1 MPFCGNAQFE
11 TIAYTSYMFH
21 CTRSWSWST
30 ANKWSLVENSK
41 PQIRFLGCFKGQ
53 NWQIPCVHPDF
64 RSWNLSWWPLRDE
77 LNMKIDKQIHDA
89 PSKTLGSANGKIE
102 SQKEIQVEDFRDIQL
117 LSFSQSLQSSQ
128 RTNRSYVL
136 ECLIYLWFLSCLST
150 FVSFSY
156 ILATLRLKNGRKNIM
171 ARPKKT
177 DKQKS
182 TLVD

>member
-1 MPFCGNAQFE
+1 MVLPCRFVDAQFA
-11 TIAYTSYMFH
+11 TIVYTSYMFH

-53 NWQIPCVHPDF
+53 NWQIPCVHPDVF

-77 LNMKIDKQIHDA
+77 LNMKIEKQIHDA

-102 SQKEIQVEDFRDIQL
+102 KGNSGRGFPGYAMQ
-117 LSFSQSLQSSQ
+117 SFSQSLQSSQ

-150 FVSFSY
+150 SVSFSY
-156 ILATLRLKNGRKNIM
+156 ILATL
-171 ARPKKT
+171 KKERNNKWQAGKAT
-177 DKQKS
+177 NFK
-182 TLVD
+182 